1 MKKDKLHVLQ
11 VVGAMNRGGAEVMLM
26 DIYRNISE
34 DMYFDFLVNYK
45 TKIGMVKGDFDD
57 EILSR
62 GGSIKYI
69 GTQWDLGPIQY
80 IRRFKSICDEIGI
93 PDVVHI
99 HLNAKSGLIAA
110 AAKKVGIKK
119 IIVHSHADLKFR
131 GSFLKVFASKVELF
145 FQKILISKYAT
156 DFWGASKEAN
166 NSLFTTSINK
176 QAVVINNAV
185 DIEVFQNVSSEQI
198 TEFRNSLNIKEK
210 TLVLG
215 NVGRIVR
222 HKNVSFIIDIL
233 DKLNQ
238 KGIDFKFIFAG
249 RIDDTIYMQEINDK
263 IVQFNLTD
271 KVIYLGVRDDIPIV
285 VSSLDVFVAPA
296 LKEGFGLVAVEA
308 QATGVPC
315 VLYTGFPRSVDM
327 ELDLVSFISSL
338 DRDKWLD
345 IIMKVRNNKNPDKE
359 LILSTIQNKGFDI
372 KKNTEI
378 IEELYR
384 GTSIK

>member
-34 DMYFDFLVNYK
+34 DIHFDFLINYK
-45 TKIGMVKGDFDD
+45 TKIGTVKGDFDD

-62 GGSIKYI
+62 GGRIKYI

-110 AAKKVGIKK
+110 VAKKAGIKK

-131 GSFLKVFASKVELF
+131 GSFFNVFASKAELF

-176 QAVVINNAV
+176 QAVIINNAV

-249 RIDDTIYMQEINDK
+249 RVDDMIYMQEINDK

-271 KVIYLGVRDDIPIV
+271 KVIYLGIRDDIPVV

-308 QATGVPC
+308 QAAGIPC
-315 VLYTGFPRSVDM
+315 VLYTGFPSSVDM
-327 ELDLVSFISSL
+327 ELNLVSFISSF
-338 DRDKWLD
+338 DSDKWLNE
-345 IIMKVRNNKNPDKE
+345 IIKVKNNKNLDKE
-359 LILSTIQNKGFDI
+359 LILSTIQDKGFDI
-372 KKNTEI
+372 KKNTKI
-378 IEELYR
+378 IEKLY
-384 GTSIK
+384 KN

>member
-1 MKKDKLHVLQ
+1 MKKNKLHVLQ
-11 VVGAMNRGGAEVMLM
+11 VVGTMNRGGAEVMLM
-26 DIYRNISE
+26 DIYRNISA
-34 DMYFDFLVNYK
+34 DIHFDFLVNYK
-45 TKIGMVKGDFDD
+45 TKIGIVKGDFDD
-57 EILSR
+57 EILSK
-62 GGSIKYI
+62 GGTIKHI
-69 GTQWDLGPIQY
+69 GTQWDLGPMQY
-80 IRRFKSICDEIGI
+80 IKQFKSICDEIGV

-99 HLNAKSGLIAA
+99 HLNAKSGLIAL
-110 AAKKVGIKK
+110 AAKKAGIKK

-131 GSFLKVFASKVELF
+131 GSFFNIFAGKAELF

-176 QAVVINNAV
+176 QAVIINNAV
-185 DIEVFQNVSSEQI
+185 DIEVFQNVSIKQI

-249 RIDDTIYMQEINDK
+249 RANDKTYMQEIDDK
-263 IVQFNLTD
+263 IAQFKLTD
-271 KVIYLGVRDDIPIV
+271 KIIYLGIRDDIPVV

-308 QATGVPC
+308 QAAGVPC
-315 VLYTGFPRSVDM
+315 VLYTGFPASVDM
-327 ELDLVSFISSL
+327 GLGLVSFMASFDS
-338 DRDKWLD
+338 DKWVD
-345 IIMKVRNNKNPDKE
+345 EIIKVKNNKNLNKE
-359 LILSTIQNKGFDI
+359 LISSSIQNKGFDI

-378 IEELYR
+378 IEKLYR
-384 GTSIK
+384 GAGIK

>member
-34 DMYFDFLVNYK
+34 DIHFDFLINYK
-45 TKIGMVKGDFDD
+45 IKIGTVKGDFDD

-62 GGSIKYI
+62 GGCIKYI

-308 QATGVPC
+308 QAAGVPC